1 MMIYQ
6 TEPSFKLDM
15 SQLGPVFDHNI
26 KSGKLLESSDDYL
39 NIAEEVKQ
47 EVARS
52 HYYHNTWNRINFPF
66 EMSATLIK
74 IPNNGIIILLDVGE
88 GTLGSMSRHFGPYD
102 QPHELGDNKDFY
114 SGSNK
119 KGIILVYSLQY
130 CPNSFGISIE
140 HADGWKIVYFGDTRM
155 TNTRWSQDS
164 LAMIEAYFKRYAFNS
179 RGNQNDLTEQAF
191 SKNHSTTEEAV
202 SVGERYPKV
211 PVFTDDHGRVELM
224 QVSIGELYKLP
235 KFIKALKVLYT
246 DENEAS
252 IEEDDNVYEE
262 VYIEDEEDEI
272 SLLNIKSINVLF

>member
-1 MMIYQ
+1 
-6 TEPSFKLDM
+6 
-15 SQLGPVFDHNI
+15 
-26 KSGKLLESSDDYL
+26 
-39 NIAEEVKQ
+39 
-47 EVARS
+47 
-52 HYYHNTWNRINFPF
+52 
-66 EMSATLIK
+66 
-74 IPNNGIIILLDVGE
+74 
-88 GTLGSMSRHFGPYD
+88 
-102 QPHELGDNKDFY
+102 
-114 SGSNK
+114 
-119 KGIILVYSLQY
+119 LQY

-202 SVGERYPKV
+202 SDECTYLVNNHSFCQRYPKV

-272 SLLNIKSINVLF
+272 SLLNIKSINIKNDLKINI